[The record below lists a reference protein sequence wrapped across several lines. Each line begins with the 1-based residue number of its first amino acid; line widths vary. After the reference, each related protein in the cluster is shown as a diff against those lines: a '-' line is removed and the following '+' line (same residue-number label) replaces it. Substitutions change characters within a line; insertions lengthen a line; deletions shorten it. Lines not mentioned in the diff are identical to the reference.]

1 MTKKEMLK
9 DLMDI
14 IRLHRDLAY
23 DKALAY
29 RGLKGYETGFHDGI
43 YKAYSNM
50 IRMLLD
56 YEEQIKGRY

>member
-1 MTKKEMLK
+1 MTKKEMLT
-9 DLMDI
+9 DLVQI
-14 IRLHRDLAY
+14 FRLYQDEARE
-23 DKALAY
+23 KASVY

>member
-1 MTKKEMLK
+1 MIK
-9 DLMDI
+9 DLVQI
-14 IRLHRDLAY
+14 IRLYQDEAR
-23 DKALAY
+23 DKASAY

-56 YEEQIKGRY
+56 YEEHIKGRY

>member
-14 IRLHRDLAY
+14 IRIYRDLAY

-29 RGLKGYETGFHDGI
+29 RGLKGYETGFHEGRYD
-43 YKAYSNM
+43 AF
-50 IRMLLD
+50 REVLTMLDD
-56 YEEQIKGRY
+56 YQDYIKGGR